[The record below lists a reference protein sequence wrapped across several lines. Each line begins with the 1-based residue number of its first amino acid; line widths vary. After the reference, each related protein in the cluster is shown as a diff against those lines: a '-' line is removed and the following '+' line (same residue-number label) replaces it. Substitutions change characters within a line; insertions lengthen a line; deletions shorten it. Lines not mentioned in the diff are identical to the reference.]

1 MGAQWPLNVVQC
13 PVTNLSCTVKLG
25 SSQTVLEDKSV
36 SYWGGGHRDRS
47 MEEQRTVRMSV
58 DSGMVVVVFV
68 CLMYIMLVFG
78 LLFYVKNDWCDLL
91 FENMTVRKTKQI
103 C

>member
-1 MGAQWPLNVVQC
+1 L
-13 PVTNLSCTVKLG
+13 
-25 SSQTVLEDKSV
+25 
-36 SYWGGGHRDRS
+36 GGGNRDRS

-58 DSGMVVVVFV
+58 DSGMVVVIFV

-78 LLFYVKNDWCDLL
+78 LLFYVENDWCDLL
-91 FENMTVRKTKQI
+91 FKNMTVRKQNKI